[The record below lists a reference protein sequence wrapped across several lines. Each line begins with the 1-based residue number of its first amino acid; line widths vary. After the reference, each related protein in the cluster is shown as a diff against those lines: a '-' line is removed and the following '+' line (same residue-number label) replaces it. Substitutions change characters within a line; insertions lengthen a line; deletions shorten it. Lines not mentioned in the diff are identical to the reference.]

1 MDCCKNFNLFLNKN
15 FNFINN
21 YLKKKELKLFLII
34 FFLIIIFSYKK
45 NCNSNYPNKNT
56 YVFNENEFM
65 NILPKTNFEIYNIS
79 QNLNQIFKSKQLFI
93 NNSSLTK
100 EYINFIRP
108 VNKEEESKYDKDS
121 LKEEIRFNLDYFKFR
136 EEKAN
141 YSNFGKLCIKEKLFK
156 KEKNE
161 IFEPIISVIV
171 PSFNKEHFIMKSIRS
186 IQNQSFKNIEII
198 IVDDCST
205 DNSSKYFNYL
215 LETEPRIRIFHHLK
229 NMGCWRSRL
238 DGFLYSRGKYIIHF
252 DMGDIYSDEF
262 VLEDAY
268 NLIKKYNLDSIK
280 MMFKLIFNYSNLE
293 KNENPFNF
301 TSNHT
306 KIVYGS
312 KNIKKYNE
320 EIFKYWGNIFTR
332 LTKANII
339 IKGLNLLNSSIL
351 NFYKNLW
358 EDIWWNKLINEVSYS
373 FLIINRTAYLYY
385 KDFKGEGEI
394 KFNQKSK
401 MIHEFLCFLYFDLK
415 LLPKKDNKNS
425 VINILYSYYNKNS
438 IINLNKRNSNFD
450 FLNNLILLLINDPY
464 VLNYKKIYLKKLL
477 LDSKQ
482 REKSV
487 FKSNNNI

>member
-1 MDCCKNFNLFLNKN
+1 MIWFKIFKLFLNKK
-15 FNFINN
+15 FNFLNN
-21 YLKKKELKLFLII
+21 YIKKKELKLFFII
-34 FFLIIIFSYKK
+34 FFLILIFSYKK
-45 NCNSNYPNKNT
+45 NCNCNYPNKNA
-56 YVFNENEFM
+56 YAFNENEFM
-65 NILPKTNFEIYNIS
+65 NILPKINFEIYNIS
-79 QNLNQIFKSKQLFI
+79 QNIDQIFKSKQLFI
-93 NNSSLTK
+93 SNSSLTK

-108 VNKEEESKYDKDS
+108 INKEEESKYDKDS

-141 YSNFGKLCIKEKLFK
+141 YSNFGKLCIKEKLLK
-156 KEKNE
+156 REKNE
-161 IFEPIISVIV
+161 IIEPIISVIV

-198 IVDDCST
+198 IVNDCST
-205 DNSSKYFNYL
+205 DNSSKHFNYL

-252 DMGDIYSDEF
+252 DMGDIYPDEF

-268 NLIKKYNLDSIK
+268 NLIEKYNLDSIK
-280 MMFKLIFNYSNLE
+280 MMFKLIFNYSNIE

-301 TSNHT
+301 SSNYT

-332 LTKANII
+332 LTRANII

-385 KDFKGEGEI
+385 KDFKGEGDI
-394 KFNQKSK
+394 KMDQKNK

-415 LLPKKDNKNS
+415 LLPKNDNKNS
-425 VINILYSYYNKNS
+425 VINILFSYYNKNS
-438 IINLNKRNSNFD
+438 IINLNNRNSNFD
-450 FLNNLILLLINDPY
+450 FLNNLLLLLINDPY
-464 VLNYKKIYLKKLL
+464 VLNYKKIHLKKLL

-482 REKSV
+482 REKCIC
-487 FKSNNNI
+487 KKQ

>member
-1 MDCCKNFNLFLNKN
+1 MNTSLNIKNILSIIYSFLV
-15 FNFINN
+15 
-21 YLKKKELKLFLII
+21 II
-34 FFLIIIFSYKK
+34 FFLILIFSYNNKC
-45 NCNSNYPNKNT
+45 NCKYPNKNL
-56 YVFNENEFM
+56 YVYNENGFM
-65 NILPKTNFEIYNIS
+65 NLLPKTYFEIYNVK
-79 QNLNQIFKSKQLFI
+79 QNLNKIFKSKQLFI

-108 VNKEEESKYDKDS
+108 INKEEEIKYDKER
-121 LKEEIRFNLDYFKFR
+121 LKEEIRFNLNYFKFR

-141 YSNFGKLCIKEKLFK
+141 YSNYGKICFKEELLRKEKI
-156 KEKNE
+156 E
-161 IFEPIISVIV
+161 IFKPIISVIV

-198 IVDDCST
+198 IVNDCST

-268 NLIKKYNLDSIK
+268 NLIEKYNLDSIK
-280 MMFKLIFNYSNLE
+280 MMFKLIFNYSNIE

-301 TSNHT
+301 SSNFT

-320 EIFKYWGNIFTR
+320 EIFKHWGNIFTR

-339 IKGLNLLNSSIL
+339 IKGINLLNSSIL
-351 NFYKNLW
+351 NFNKNFW
-358 EDIWWNKLINEVSYS
+358 EDIWWNKLINEVSDS

-394 KFNQKSK
+394 KINQKNK
-401 MIHEFLCFLYFDLK
+401 MIYEFLCFLYFDLQ
-415 LLPKKDNKNS
+415 LLPKNDNKNS
-425 VINILYSYYNKNS
+425 
-438 IINLNKRNSNFD
+438 
-450 FLNNLILLLINDPY
+450 
-464 VLNYKKIYLKKLL
+464 IY
-477 LDSKQ
+477 
-482 REKSV
+482 
-487 FKSNNNI
+487 